1 MIKSGI
7 PIAEAFEII
16 HDQTKSPAF
25 EKVLQKITQDI
36 KNGQTLAE
44 SLKKHPRV
52 FDQLYVSMIE
62 IGEES
67 GTLEKTLEYLSDQQ
81 EKDYDL
87 QQKIKTAMLYPGLVL
102 AATTIM
108 GGFMSFYIL
117 PKLVDFFE
125 AFDTDLPITT
135 QILLWFATIM
145 KNYGVVIVISI
156 VILAIGFSSLLKLKS
171 VKPVWHRF
179 ILRIP
184 LIGPFIVNGQ
194 LARFSRNLSILL
206 KSGVPIS
213 RSLEVTAYSLSNIT
227 YQKDLLVI
235 NQSLS
240 KGKNISDALSNPRF
254 KHFPGIVQKMINV
267 GEKTG
272 QLEDTLL
279 YLADFYE
286 DEIDA
291 QSKRLSTILE
301 PLLLLGIGLVVGF
314 IALAIISP
322 IYELTG
328 SIRR

>member
-1 MIKSGI
+1 MAS
-7 PIAEAFEII
+7 
-16 HDQTKSPAF
+16 
-25 EKVLQKITQDI
+25 V
-36 KNGQTLAE
+36 
-44 SLKKHPRV
+44 
-52 FDQLYVSMIE
+52 Y
-62 IGEES
+62 
-67 GTLEKTLEYLSDQQ
+67 
-81 EKDYDL
+81 
-87 QQKIKTAMLYPGLVL
+87 
-102 AATTIM
+102 
-108 GGFMSFYIL
+108 
-117 PKLVDFFE
+117 
-125 AFDTDLPITT
+125 
-135 QILLWFATIM
+135 
-145 KNYGVVIVISI
+145 
-156 VILAIGFSSLLKLKS
+156 SS
-171 VKPVWHRF
+171 HT
-179 ILRIP
+179 

-227 YQKDLLVI
+227 YQKDLLAI